1 MKLKSFKIFTVILL
15 IHCFFS
21 CEEKE
26 DTAKAIVEIEA
37 TAPIISVSE
46 IAETIEVLTTIDISV
61 SDNTENVNTTIS
73 INGNNVFTTTQNQF
87 SYDIDP
93 FEFPNGAT
101 NLVISAI
108 DEDGNETV
116 KSFQFISNRLLFQ
129 GDEGYS
135 SDTVDSYLAINLE
148 SSGELIAFRKLIGYE
163 DLAFYA
169 NDEFEKQ
176 NLIITNYLV
185 NVDDGSVSARSYSD
199 VKPATILKNR
209 DEVLNLLGLDQN
221 WVNKNSEFNIEI
233 QEAISYS
240 LFYTL
245 GFEYSFGQSNNNN
258 FNIRYDNESAND
270 VFLYHH
276 TNDNLNLLDDYRYLY
291 TESFEDQTMNFG
303 DLTKLIPENV
313 ATITFSEDVKNFNF
327 TLFGFS
333 DDYAYKEFRMRLLY
347 SFSGSTEENGFVLDY
362 PIINEY
368 QYNQKSL
375 SYSLYGKSVHL
386 ERKELNDLD
395 IPNWNV
401 IKNESTVEITG
412 DYDFSE
418 LTYIVDYSSTDN
430 RTALIFRYQSLFKES
445 IIIPFDKLEIPLE
458 IVNSLNGIG
467 VNLESTSSNSKLS
480 ITLTQFENIMDYPNG
495 VFYQPIANEVGD
507 VTKVTF
513 PLNN

>member
-1 MKLKSFKIFTVILL
+1 MKLTGKKIFGIF
-15 IHCFFS
+15 IIMFFCFG
-21 CEEKE
+21 CEEGE
-26 DTAKAIVEIEA
+26 DSAKTLEEIDT

-46 IAETIEVLTTIDISV
+46 IGETIEVLTSIDISV
-61 SDNTENVNTTIS
+61 SDNTEKVNTAIS
-73 INGNNVFTTTQNQF
+73 INGNSVFTTSQNQF

-101 NLVISAI
+101 NLVITAI

-163 DLAFYA
+163 DLAFYS

-185 NVDDGSVSARSYSD
+185 NVDDGSVSAKSYAD

-209 DEVLNLLGLDQN
+209 DEVLDLLGLDRN

-233 QEAISYS
+233 QEATSYS

-245 GFEYSFGQSNNNN
+245 GFEYSFGQSNNNI

-276 TNDNLNLLDDYRYLY
+276 TYDNLNLLDDYRYLY

-303 DLTKLIPENV
+303 DLTKLNPENV
-313 ATITFSEDVKNFNF
+313 ATITFSEDVENFNF

-333 DDYAYKEFRMRLLY
+333 DEYAYKEFRMRLLY
-347 SFSGSTEENGFVLDY
+347 SFVGNTEENGFVFNY

-368 QYNQKSL
+368 RYNQKSL
-375 SYSLYGKSVHL
+375 SYSLNDKSVHL
-386 ERKELNDLD
+386 ERKELNDLN
-395 IPNWNV
+395 IPNWKV

-480 ITLTQFENIMDYPNG
+480 ITLRQFENRMDYPNG
-495 VFYQPIANEVGD
+495 VFYRKIANEFGD
-507 VTKVTF
+507 ITEITF